1 MLAKLFISLVRISP
15 SFQKAV
21 WKWWYQRLGKR
32 GHDIGWT
39 FMNYGFTPD
48 NKEQYPNLRP
58 EDENNRMFI
67 QLYDYAASQI
77 PLDGL
82 KVLEVGSGRGG
93 GASFIA
99 RYYNPK
105 SMTGLD
111 YSPSAVKL
119 SNSVHRE
126 VSNLDFVEGD
136 AENLPFEDNEFDAVI
151 NVESSHCYG
160 NMRSFIK
167 EVHRILKKGGHFSW
181 VDLRG
186 KDMID
191 ETEAV
196 FKESNLKCI
205 HEQSITPQVVSAL
218 DEIHDQKIEMISLH
232 VPKFVQGAFKDFAGV
247 KDSQIYNAFKNGNSV
262 YLSKAF
268 QKV

>member
-48 NKEQYPNLRP
+48 NKEQSPNLRP
-58 EDENNRMFI
+58 EDESNRIFI

-119 SNSVHRE
+119 SNSVHGE

-136 AENLPFEDNEFDAVI
+136 AENLPFEDNTFDAVI

-262 YLSKAF
+262 YLSKVF

>member
-21 WKWWYQRLGKR
+21 WKWWYQILGKR

-39 FMNYGFTPD
+39 FMNYGFRPD
-48 NKEQYPNLRP
+48 DKELSPNLKP
-58 EDENNRMFI
+58 QDESNRIFI

-99 RYYNPK
+99 RYYKPS

-111 YSPSAVKL
+111 YSLSAVKL
-119 SNSVHRE
+119 SKSLHGE

-136 AENLPFEDNEFDAVI
+136 AENLPFEDNTFDAVV

-160 NMRSFIK
+160 NMKSFIS
-167 EVHRILKKGGHFSW
+167 EVHRVLKVGGHFSW

-186 KDMID
+186 KDMVND
-191 ETEAV
+191 TESI
-196 FKESNLKCI
+196 FTDSKLKSI
-205 HEQSITPQVVSAL
+205 HEKDITKQVVNAL
-218 DEIHDQKIEMISLH
+218 DEIHDQKTELISIH
-232 VPKFVQGAFKDFAGV
+232 VPKIIQGAFKDFAGV

-268 QKV
+268 QKI

>member
-21 WKWWYQRLGKR
+21 WKWWYQRLGTR
-32 GHDIGWT
+32 GHDIGWP
-39 FMNYGFTPD
+39 FMNYGFRPD
-48 NKEQYPNLRP
+48 DKELSPNLKP
-58 EDENNRMFI
+58 EDESNRMFI

-99 RYYNPK
+99 RYYNPN

-111 YSPSAVKL
+111 YSLSAVKL
-119 SNSVHRE
+119 SKSLHGE

-136 AENLPFEDNEFDAVI
+136 AENLPFEDNTFDAVI

-160 NMRSFIK
+160 NMKSFIS
-167 EVHRILKKGGHFSW
+167 EVHRVLKVGGHFSW

-186 KDMID
+186 KDMVND
-191 ETEAV
+191 TESI
-196 FKESNLKCI
+196 FTDSKLKSI
-205 HEQSITPQVVSAL
+205 HEKAITKQVVNAL
-218 DEIHDQKIEMISLH
+218 DEIHDQKTELISIH
-232 VPKFVQGAFKDFAGV
+232 VPKFIQGAFKDFAGV

-268 QKV
+268 QKI